1 MDAVCSNQVG
11 IPDGQCVSHACR
23 NRTDLPNPR
32 AGTGFAGAAPP
43 VFAGTATP
51 AIAAFETVVSEQFA
65 SEEPLFRHGFCHR
78 QGARQLPIGMHRER
92 SFVECF
98 SSYCSYLRRKEMV
111 LFITIFLGDVP
122 CLTLSHHLIC
132 IQVAL
137 ERTAKVAC
145 VGLVFVAHDRLDDRR
160 DQN

>member
-11 IPDGQCVSHACR
+11 IPDGQCVSHTR
-23 NRTDLPNPR
+23 RYRTNLPNPR
-32 AGTGFAGAAPP
+32 VGTGYAGAAPP

-51 AIAAFETVVSEQFA
+51 AIAAFETIVSEQFA
-65 SEEPLFRHGFCHR
+65 SEDPLFRRRFCHR
-78 QGARQLPIGMHRER
+78 QGATQHPIGMCRER
-92 SFVECF
+92 FCIECF
-98 SSYCSYLRRKEMV
+98 SFLLQLSTKKRNGPIHNDIFGRCSLS
-111 LFITIFLGDVP
+111 D
-122 CLTLSHHLIC
+122 LSHHIIC